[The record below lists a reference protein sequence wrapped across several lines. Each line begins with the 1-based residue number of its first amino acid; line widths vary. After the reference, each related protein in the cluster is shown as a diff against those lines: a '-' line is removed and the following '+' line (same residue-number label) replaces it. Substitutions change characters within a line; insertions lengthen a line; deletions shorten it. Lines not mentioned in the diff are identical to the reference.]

1 MRVSRA
7 IAAVPRAQLKKMTT
21 VESSFDA
28 MAIVQ
33 EMIVCLNN
41 AEEPKLV
48 AEIREKQSELRRLHD
63 KQQQELKD
71 IVSGKSISEYIL
83 NISSQSIAIASDI
96 FFFLTVEIF
105 EKTAYSGKINK
116 LKATIEKEEARIV
129 RTAQETKEI
138 ERKQDAV
145 RDEM

>member
-1 MRVSRA
+1 MSLVSNLV
-7 IAAVPRAQLKKMTT
+7 IIIVQWDVLWNETVNEHKKQQPRKMTS

-71 IVSGKSISEYIL
+71 IVSGMFILYHLNTNANEYLSI
-83 NISSQSIAIASDI
+83 
-96 FFFLTVEIF
+96 
-105 EKTAYSGKINK
+105 
-116 LKATIEKEEARIV
+116 
-129 RTAQETKEI
+129 
-138 ERKQDAV
+138 
-145 RDEM
+145 

>member
-71 IVSGKSISEYIL
+71 IVSGKSISSNLIQVNQL
-83 NISSQSIAIASDI
+83 RSHAT
-96 FFFLTVEIF
+96 FFFF
-105 EKTAYSGKINK
+105 
-116 LKATIEKEEARIV
+116 
-129 RTAQETKEI
+129 
-138 ERKQDAV
+138 
-145 RDEM
+145 